1 MIIGLTGGIGSGK
14 SCVAR
19 RWRERGAS
27 LVIADEIA
35 RAVVVPGT
43 PALAA
48 LARELGPDILD
59 ADGSLLRGEL
69 ARRMFADPDV
79 RRRVESILHPAI
91 TARVREDFARLAHP
105 IVYEAPL
112 LFEAGHDALV
122 DVVVVVTAPRRLRL
136 QRAALRDGADPAQ
149 VRARMAAQWT
159 DAQRIARA
167 QAVIVN
173 DGTLAQLWAAA
184 DACWDDL
191 VSGAPLRER
200 YG

>member
-1 MIIGLTGGIGSGK
+1 MNPDRFFDPDPTQ
-14 SCVAR
+14 
-19 RWRERGAS
+19 
-27 LVIADEIA
+27 
-35 RAVVVPGT
+35 RAI
-43 PALAA
+43 
-48 LARELGPDILD
+48 ARELYAGVAALPLICPHGHVDP
-59 ADGSLLRGEL
+59 
-69 ARRMFADPDV
+69 RMFADPDV

-91 TARVREDFARLAHP
+91 TQRVREDFARLAHP